1 MTYGQMMVATLA
13 GFLYGPVVWFFS
25 DFSIVIKHHVEK
37 DLTGLF
43 QNCGLMTNTLFAC
56 YAYYFILK
64 AYGPILRYEEHE
76 NRQLPWKLGPISL
89 IYFGFL
95 FPSLIVYPSEAVC
108 YVWYGGG
115 RYWFQRILFSHP
127 IMICIVML
135 FESIGLH
142 GKLLEMFRNQA
153 AALGQRRP

>member
-13 GFLYGPVVWFFS
+13 GFLYGPVLWFFS
-25 DFSIVIKHHVEK
+25 DFSIVIKHNTEK

-56 YAYYFILK
+56 YAYYFIQK
-64 AYGPILRYEEHE
+64 AYGPILRYEQHE
-76 NRQLPWKLGPISL
+76 NRQLPWNLGPISL

-108 YVWYGGG
+108 YVWYGGST
-115 RYWFQRILFSHP
+115 YWFQRILFSHP

-135 FESIGLH
+135 FETIGLH
-142 GKLLEMFRNQA
+142 GKLLQLIRNQVDA
-153 AALGQRRP
+153 PGPRRV